1 EPMSGEAILRSI
13 LEESDREV
21 EAIKA
26 DARARADEML
36 AQARAAA
43 DARVRDAVLAA
54 EPMLRADAARRV
66 NAARLRLLH
75 ARAERRARE
84 VALAFDEAA
93 RRLGEMA
100 RDDPT
105 RWRAALERLSLA
117 ACRQAGE
124 GARLEG
130 PGGSGERL
138 RAVSPDGRLHVDA
151 SVAARVER
159 ARRLLVDEV
168 AEILAADDGEGGG
181 AG

>member
-1 EPMSGEAILRSI
+1 MSGEAILRSI
-13 LEESDREV
+13 REESDHEV
-21 EAIKA
+21 EAIEA
-26 DARARADEML
+26 DARARAEEIL
-36 AQARAAA
+36 AQARATA

-75 ARAERRARE
+75 ARAERRARD
-84 VALAFDEAA
+84 VAAVFDEAA

-100 RDDPT
+100 REEPK
-105 RWRAALERLSLA
+105 RWRDAIERLSLA
-117 ACRQAGE
+117 ARLQVGD
-124 GARLEG
+124 GAQLDTTG
-130 PGGSGERL
+130 QTGERL
-138 RAVSPDGRLHVDA
+138 RAVSPDGRLSVDA

-168 AEILAADDGEGGG
+168 AEILAADDGGRGG

>member
-1 EPMSGEAILRSI
+1 MSGEAILRSI

-21 EAIKA
+21 ESIEA

-43 DARVRDAVLAA
+43 HARVAEAVLAA

-75 ARAERRARE
+75 ARAERRARD
-84 VALAFDEAA
+84 VADVFDEAA

-100 RDDPT
+100 RAEPE
-105 RWRAALERLSLA
+105 RWRDAIERLSLA
-117 ACRQAGE
+117 ARLQAGD
-124 GARLEG
+124 GAQLDDTGLTSEL
-130 PGGSGERL
+130 L
-138 RAVSPDGRLHVDA
+138 RAVSPDGRLSVDA
-151 SVAARVER
+151 SVPARVER

-168 AEILAADDGEGGG
+168 AEILAAEAGGRGG

>member
-1 EPMSGEAILRSI
+1 MSGEAILRSI
-13 LEESDREV
+13 REESDREV
-21 EAIKA
+21 QAIEA
-26 DARARADEML
+26 DARARADELL
-36 AQARAAA
+36 AQARTAA

-84 VALAFDEAA
+84 VAAVFDEAE
-93 RRLGEMA
+93 RRLGEIP
-100 RDDPT
+100 RDHPE
-105 RWRAALERLSLA
+105 RWRDAIERLSLA
-117 ACRQAGE
+117 ARLQAGD
-124 GARLEG
+124 GAQLDGTGRTD
-130 PGGSGERL
+130 ERL
-138 RAVSPDGRLHVDA
+138 RAVSPDGRLSVDA

-168 AEILAADDGEGGG
+168 AEILATDGGGRGG

>member
-1 EPMSGEAILRSI
+1 MSGEAILRSI
-13 LEESDREV
+13 REESDREV
-21 EAIKA
+21 ESIAA
-26 DARARADEML
+26 DARARADELL
-36 AQARAAA
+36 AQARTAA

-75 ARAERRARE
+75 ARAERRAGD
-84 VALAFDEAA
+84 VALVFDSAA
-93 RRLGEMA
+93 RTLEEMS
-100 RDDPT
+100 RQDPQ

-124 GARLEG
+124 GATLEDAG
-130 PGGSGERL
+130 ESGGRL
-138 RAVSPDGRLHVDA
+138 RAVSADGRLSVDA

-168 AEILAADDGEGGG
+168 AEMLAVDEAPG
-181 AG
+181 ARAR